1 MHCVHILWDT
11 EIFIS
16 CSLSRDFIFDLLT
29 HGAEDNW
36 SAIFQTFTHA
46 PKDIFYNVNIFMG
59 DVWWMIQEATLD
71 GIYNSCDVCFL
82 LRSWFI
88 KDFLRSPPVSVYLL
102 FFPFLAPPPSPVEL
116 QIPYFRLLINCWSSE
131 AATTSDVICME
142 SLVKN
147 NCLLVK
153 KLHYATLVIICH

>member
-1 MHCVHILWDT
+1 MHIHTWRVLVHLMHYVHILWDT

-36 SAIFQTFTHA
+36 SAIFQTFTQA

-82 LRSWFI
+82 LISWFI
-88 KDFLRSPPVSVYLL
+88 KEFLRSPPVSVSLL
-102 FFPFLAPPPSPVEL
+102 FFPFFAPPPSPVEL
-116 QIPYFRLLINCWSSE
+116 QIPCFRLPSHKLLKRWDGDDEWCDLHGEPSE
-131 AATTSDVICME
+131 
-142 SLVKN
+142 K
-147 NCLLVK
+147 
-153 KLHYATLVIICH
+153 